1 MRPLLTS
8 LFIAKRFGSG
18 QPLISQLEEG
28 DVGEEELLP
37 APYSAVSSVTI
48 TTADGGVTLVWHLN
62 LDPQKVVGMRSLK
75 VCEGGLSAEA
85 NPPENRTA
93 VS

>member
-37 APYSAVSSVTI
+37 APYSAVSPVTI
-48 TTADGGVTLVWHLN
+48 TTADGEVTLVWHLN
-62 LDPQKVVGMRSLK
+62 LDPQKVVGM
-75 VCEGGLSAEA
+75 VCEGVCRSQF
-85 NPPENRTA
+85 T
-93 VS
+93 